1 VVDNVCITLYD
12 GYYIVKGVVMA
23 LDPIS
28 AALDLGNTL
37 ITRIFPD
44 PAQAANAK
52 LELLKLQ
59 QSGDLAT
66 MTAQTDINKEEA
78 KSSSLFVS
86 GWRPAIGWVC
96 ALALA
101 YQYLVRP
108 LGGTLAG
115 VFGVTIPPL
124 PGLDDN
130 LWQLMMGMLGMGGL
144 RTFEKLQ
151 GVASK

>member
-1 VVDNVCITLYD
+1 
-12 GYYIVKGVVMA
+12 MS

-28 AALDLGNTL
+28 AALDLGTTL
-37 ITRIFPD
+37 INKIFPD
-44 PAQAANAK
+44 PAQASEAK
-52 LELLKLQ
+52 LKLLELQ
-59 QSGDLAT
+59 QNGELAI
-66 MTAQTDINKEEA
+66 MTAQTDINKQEA
-78 KSSSLFVS
+78 SSSSVFVS

-101 YQYLVRP
+101 YQYLFRP
-108 LGGTLAG
+108 LAGTVAG
-115 VFGVTIPPL
+115 VLGVTIPPL

-144 RTFEKLQ
+144 RTFEKVQ

>member
-1 VVDNVCITLYD
+1 
-12 GYYIVKGVVMA
+12 MA

-28 AALDLGNTL
+28 AALDLGTAL
-37 ITRIFPD
+37 IERIFPD

-78 KSSSLFVS
+78 KNASLFVS

-96 ALALA
+96 ALALF
-101 YQYLVRP
+101 YQYLLKP
-108 LGGTLAG
+108 IISWLAICAG
-115 VFGVTIPPL
+115 YNVPAM

-144 RTFEKLQ
+144 RTFEKVN

>member
-1 VVDNVCITLYD
+1 
-12 GYYIVKGVVMA
+12 MA

-66 MTAQTDINKEEA
+66 MTAQTYINKEEA
-78 KSSSLFVS
+78 KSASIFVS

-96 ALALA
+96 ALALF
-101 YQYLVRP
+101 YQYLLKP
-108 LGGTLAG
+108 LSIGILPT
-115 VFGVTIPPL
+115 FGITAPPL

-144 RTFEKLQ
+144 RTFEKVQ

>member
-1 VVDNVCITLYD
+1 MFPLEAV
-12 GYYIVKGVVMA
+12 
-23 LDPIS
+23 
-28 AALDLGNTL
+28 LGLATSL
-37 ITRIFPD
+37 IDRVFPD
-44 PAQAANAK
+44 PAQKSAAQ

-59 QSGDLAT
+59 QSGELAQIT
-66 MTAQTDINKEEA
+66 GQLDINKAEA
-78 KSSSLFVS
+78 TNVNLFVS

-101 YQYLVRP
+101 YQYLIRP
-108 LGGTLAG
+108 LSGTVATIAG
-115 VFGVTIPPL
+115 YSLPPL

-144 RTFEKLQ
+144 RTFEKVQ

>member
-1 VVDNVCITLYD
+1 
-12 GYYIVKGVVMA
+12 MS

-37 ITRIFPD
+37 ISRIFPD
-44 PAQAANAK
+44 PTQASQAK

-59 QSGDLAT
+59 QSGELAS
-66 MTAQTDINKEEA
+66 MTAQTDINKVEA
-78 KSSSLFVS
+78 NNPSLFVS

-101 YQYLVRP
+101 YQYLLRP
-108 LGGTLAG
+108 LSGTIATL
-115 VFGVTIPPL
+115 FGVTLPPL

-144 RTFEKLQ
+144 RTFEKIQ
-151 GVASK
+151 GVAAK

>member
-1 VVDNVCITLYD
+1 
-12 GYYIVKGVVMA
+12 MA

-37 ITRIFPD
+37 ITRLFPD
-44 PAQAANAK
+44 PAQANAAK

-59 QSGDLAT
+59 QSGDLAQ
-66 MTAQTDINKEEA
+66 MTAQTDINKVEA
-78 KSSSLFVS
+78 NNPSLFVS

-96 ALALA
+96 AFALA
-101 YQYLVRP
+101 YQYLLRP
-108 LGGTLAG
+108 LSGTIATL
-115 VFGVTIPPL
+115 FGVTLPPL

-144 RTFEKLQ
+144 RTFEKVQ

>member
-1 VVDNVCITLYD
+1 
-12 GYYIVKGVVMA
+12 MA

-37 ITRIFPD
+37 ITRIFTD

-59 QSGDLAT
+59 QSGDLAQ
-66 MTAQTDINKEEA
+66 MTAQTDINKVEA
-78 KSSSLFVS
+78 SNLSIFVS

-101 YQYLVRP
+101 YQYLLKP
-108 LGGTLAG
+108 LAMGILPN
-115 VFGVTIPPL
+115 FGIAIDPL

-144 RTFEKLQ
+144 RTMEKMQ

>member
-1 VVDNVCITLYD
+1 MVDNVCVTLYD
-12 GYYIVKGVVMA
+12 GNYIVKGVVMA

-101 YQYLVRP
+101 YQYLLRP
-108 LGGTLAG
+108 LGGTIASIA
-115 VFGVTIPPL
+115 GVTIPPL

>member
-1 VVDNVCITLYD
+1 
-12 GYYIVKGVVMA
+12 MA

-78 KSSSLFVS
+78 KNASLFVS

-96 ALALA
+96 ALALF
-101 YQYLVRP
+101 YQYLLKP
-108 LGGTLAG
+108 LAMGILPS
-115 VFGVTIPPL
+115 FGFVVPAL

-144 RTFEKLQ
+144 RTFEKIN

>member
-1 VVDNVCITLYD
+1 
-12 GYYIVKGVVMA
+12 MS

-28 AALDLGNTL
+28 AALDLGTTL
-37 ITRIFPD
+37 INKIFPD
-44 PAQAANAK
+44 PLQASEAK
-52 LELLKLQ
+52 LKLLELQ
-59 QSGDLAT
+59 QNGELAI
-66 MTAQTDINKEEA
+66 MTAQTDINKQEA
-78 KSSSLFVS
+78 VNSSVFVS

-108 LGGTLAG
+108 LGGTIASLLG
-115 VFGVTIPPL
+115 MTIPPL

-144 RTFEKLQ
+144 RTFEKVQ

>member
-1 VVDNVCITLYD
+1 
-12 GYYIVKGVVMA
+12 MA

-44 PAQAANAK
+44 PAQADQAK

-59 QSGDLAT
+59 QSGELAS
-66 MTAQTDINKEEA
+66 MTAQTDINKVEA
-78 KSSSLFVS
+78 SNPSLFVS

-101 YQYLVRP
+101 YQYLLRP
-108 LGGTLAG
+108 LLGTIAAI
-115 VFGVTIPPL
+115 FGITLPPL

-144 RTFEKLQ
+144 RTYEKTQ

>member
-1 VVDNVCITLYD
+1 
-12 GYYIVKGVVMA
+12 MS

-28 AALDLGNTL
+28 AALDLGTTL
-37 ITRIFPD
+37 INKIFPD
-44 PAQAANAK
+44 PAQASEAK
-52 LELLKLQ
+52 LKLLELQ
-59 QSGDLAT
+59 QNGELAI
-66 MTAQTDINKEEA
+66 MTAQTDINKTEA
-78 KSSSLFVS
+78 ANSSVFVS

-108 LGGTLAG
+108 LGGTIASLLG
-115 VFGVTIPPL
+115 MTIPPL

-144 RTFEKLQ
+144 RTFEKVQ

>member
-1 VVDNVCITLYD
+1 
-12 GYYIVKGVVMA
+12 MS

-37 ITRIFPD
+37 IARIFPD
-44 PAQAANAK
+44 PAQQDQAK

-59 QSGDLAT
+59 QSGELAS
-66 MTAQTDINKEEA
+66 MTAQTDINKAEA
-78 KSSSLFVS
+78 SNSSLFVS
-86 GWRPAIGWVC
+86 GWRPAVGWVC

-101 YQYLVRP
+101 YQYLLRP
-108 LGGTLAG
+108 LSGTIA
-115 VFGVTIPPL
+115 VIFGITLPIL

-144 RTFEKLQ
+144 RTYEKTQ

>member
-1 VVDNVCITLYD
+1 
-12 GYYIVKGVVMA
+12 MS

-52 LELLKLQ
+52 LELIKLQ
-59 QSGDLAT
+59 QSGELAS
-66 MTAQTDINKEEA
+66 MTAQTDINKAEA
-78 KSSSLFVS
+78 SNPSLFVS

-101 YQYLVRP
+101 YQYLLRP
-108 LGGTLAG
+108 LSSTIAG
-115 VFGVTIPPL
+115 IFSIVIPPL

-144 RTFEKLQ
+144 RTFEKVQ